1 MGAIKQTLKDLAIS
15 DGEYEAIV
23 ERLGREPNDLELGLF
38 GSLWSEHCAYKH
50 SKPLLRTLQSHS
62 PRILVDP
69 GQENAGAVDIGNGL
83 AVVMK
88 IESHNHP
95 SAVEP
100 YEGAATGVG
109 GIVRDIFAMGAR
121 PMALLNSLRF
131 GSLDSARNRYLF
143 DGAVSGISDYGNC
156 IGVPNVGG
164 EVVFSDSYSG
174 NPLVNAMCVG
184 IAPIEKLLRA
194 ATGGPGNLLML
205 IGAETGR
212 DGIHGASGLAS
223 RSFEDEREL
232 RPAVQVGNPFLE
244 KILIEACMELAESNL
259 LVGLQDLGAAGLSTA
274 SVESADKGGAGI
286 RIDVSKVHRRE
297 PGMTPYEVMLSESQ
311 ERMLAVVDP
320 TRVGAVERILDK
332 WDIQYSIIGESTADG
347 MATIHD
353 GDQTSARLPIG
364 LLTDAPTYRLTGVEA
379 PAAALN
385 RRFDL
390 QAVPLPSDPPSDV
403 LLRLLASP
411 NIASKHSVYRQ
422 YDHQVQTNTVVPP
435 GADAAVLRV
444 KNTTIGLALAADGN
458 GRKSCL
464 DPYIG
469 GMLAVAEAC
478 RNVSTV
484 GAEPI
489 ALTDCLNFGN
499 PEKPDIY
506 YQLEECI
513 RGMSD
518 ASSALRAP
526 IISGNVSLYN
536 ETDGQDIYPTPIVG
550 ALGLLQD
557 AAAHATPAFKRA
569 GRAVVLLGCNDVSGA
584 AASLA
589 GSEYL
594 DSEHNMVAGQ
604 PAIDL
609 QLEAAVQRACRK
621 AISERIIDSAHDCS
635 DGGLAVAIAEC
646 CIAGNVGFAGSF
658 TWSGRWDAALFGETE
673 SRIIVSLPDSHL
685 EELQRLCTDEGV
697 PSIILGTSGGKK
709 ITFGHE
715 IEIDLQQAARAWNN
729 TPTSSLHPP
738 TPFPHPPTSYP
749 APTHAIPAP
758 THAIPAP
765 THVIPAKAGISK
777 TPPAWT
783 GGLSRLA
790 DG

>member
-1 MGAIKQTLKDLAIS
+1 MGVSKQTLEDLAIS
-15 DGEYEAIV
+15 VGEYEAIV

-50 SKPLLRTLQSHS
+50 SKPLLRMLHHDS
-62 PRILVDP
+62 PHMLVAP

-100 YEGAATGVG
+100 FEGSATGVG

-121 PMALLNSLRF
+121 PIALLNSLRF
-131 GSLDSARNRYLF
+131 GRLDSARNRYLF
-143 DGAVSGISDYGNC
+143 GGVVAGISGYGNC

-184 IAPIEKLLRA
+184 IVQSDRLVSAT
-194 ATGGPGNLLML
+194 TGGPGNLLML

-223 RSFEDEREL
+223 RSFEDDREL

-244 KILIEACMELAESNL
+244 KVLIEACMELAESRR

-274 SVESADKGGAGI
+274 SVESAAKGGTGI
-286 RIDVSKVHRRE
+286 CIDVSKVARRE
-297 PGMTPYEVMLSESQ
+297 RGMTPYEVMLSESQ
-311 ERMLAVVDP
+311 ERMLAIVDP
-320 TRVGAVERILDK
+320 RHVGEVTRILDK
-332 WDIQYSIIGESTADG
+332 WDLQYRIIGESTGDG
-347 MATIHD
+347 MATVLD
-353 GDQTSARLPIG
+353 GEAAGGRLPIG

-379 PAAALN
+379 PSAAMN

-390 QAVPLPSDPPSDV
+390 QAVPLPSEPPSDV

-411 NIASKHSVYRQ
+411 NIASKRSVYRQ
-422 YDHQVQTNTVVPP
+422 YDHQVQTNTVVVP

-444 KNTTIGLALAADGN
+444 KGTGNGLALATDGN
-458 GRKSCL
+458 GRKCYL
-464 DPYIG
+464 DPYVG

-484 GAEPI
+484 GARPI

-499 PEKPDIY
+499 PEKPEVY

-513 RGMSD
+513 RGMAA
-518 ASSALRAP
+518 ASSALGVP
-526 IISGNVSLYN
+526 VISGNVSLYN
-536 ETDGQDIYPTPIVG
+536 ESDGQDIYPTPIVG
-550 ALGLLQD
+550 ALGLLED
-557 AAAHATPAFKRA
+557 VAVHATPAFKRA
-569 GRAVVLLGCNDVSGA
+569 GDIVVMLGGGDVRGDA
-584 AASLA
+584 TSLA

-594 DSEHNMVAGQ
+594 DYEHEIVAGQ
-604 PAIDL
+604 PMIDL
-609 QLEAAVQRACRK
+609 RLEAAVQRVCRR
-621 AISERIIDSAHDCS
+621 AVSESVIDSAHDCS

-646 CIAGNVGFAGSF
+646 CIAGGLGFAGSF
-658 TWSGRWDAALFGETE
+658 AWSGRWDAAMFGETE
-673 SRIIVSLPDSHL
+673 SRIVVSLPESRL
-685 EELQRLCTDEGV
+685 ERLRWLCDEEDV
-697 PSIILGTSGGKK
+697 PWVILGAVGGKR
-709 ITFGHE
+709 IALARGVE
-715 IEIDLQQAARAWNN
+715 VDLREAERAW
-729 TPTSSLHPP
+729 SSG
-738 TPFPHPPTSYP
+738 
-749 APTHAIPAP
+749 
-758 THAIPAP
+758 
-765 THVIPAKAGISK
+765 V
-777 TPPAWT
+777 
-783 GGLSRLA
+783 
-790 DG
+790 